1 MQAFTGCAHST
12 WQSPDTSM
20 MARNADASQQACAA
34 WQTHPIYEP
43 SKLCVC
49 SLQSF
54 LVKSEAAFKQHPVWA
69 NVTPAHQAQAVEV

>member
-1 MQAFTGCAHST
+1 MSPQAWT
-12 WQSPDTSM
+12 
-20 MARNADASQQACAA
+20 A
-34 WQTHPIYEP
+34 WQTAPIHEP

-69 NVTPAHQAQAVEV
+69 NVPPAHQAQAVEVSS